1 MSKLIGLLTCVERC
15 LQSYVGGVFGRVKM
29 ANHGVIEIVGIGNVI
44 LAIDKGYRL
53 VLKNGIHVPDIR
65 LNIMSIGKLDDE
77 GYSNYFGEGRW
88 KLNKGSLN
96 RAKRQ
101 K

>member
-1 MSKLIGLLTCVERC
+1 M
-15 LQSYVGGVFGRVKM
+15 
-29 ANHGVIEIVGIGNVI
+29 
-44 LAIDKGYRL
+44 AIDKGYRL